1 MKKNQKKQF
10 EFSVVMAIYN
20 VEKYLNEA
28 IDSVIN
34 QTIGFKDNIEIIL
47 VNDGSPDNSDKI
59 CKEYAKKYPDNI
71 KYIKKR
77 NGGVSSAR
85 NRGLKEATGK
95 IINFLDSDDYFSK
108 DAFEKVAK
116 FYKKNNETD
125 VVAINLI
132 NFEKSSGSWVNGEFF
147 KKTRII
153 DMTKDYNF
161 MQCQVGA
168 SFIKEEA
175 AHRYEFDENI
185 KIHEDSHYL
194 YRIFRDNPQCGVIS
208 DATYWHRIR
217 SNGTSA
223 TQTIKHKENVF
234 NMTGYLLKDLLDFYR
249 QKYLEIPSYLQ
260 TFIILEFNYYVL
272 EKINSLELSKEEKRK
287 LTEEIKNV
295 VDALSI
301 SNIENHPYV
310 SEKIKARYI
319 LLKKNILLLF
329 KRDFIEKPQRYFPIT
344 KKIKFQ
350 GTRATSYMKR
360 IARSAKRRLCI
371 KK

>member
-1 MKKNQKKQF
+1 MKKQNKKQF

-34 QTIGFKDNIEIIL
+34 QTIGFEDNIEIIL
-47 VNDGSPDNSDKI
+47 VNDGSPDNSEKI
-59 CKEYAKKYPDNI
+59 CKEYAKKYPNNI

-85 NRGLKEATGK
+85 NRGLKETTGK

-108 DAFEKVAK
+108 DAFKKVSE
-116 FYKKNNETD
+116 FYKKNKNTD

-132 NFEKSSGSWVNGEFF
+132 NFEKSSGSWVNEEFF
-147 KKTRII
+147 KKTRIV
-153 DMTKDYNF
+153 DMTKEYNF

-175 AHRYEFDENI
+175 AHRYEYDESL

-194 YRIFRDNPQCGVIS
+194 YRIFRDNPKCGVIS

-234 NMTGYLLKDLLDFYR
+234 NMSGYLLKDLLEFYKK
-249 QKYLEIPSYLQ
+249 KYKETPSFLQ

-272 EKINSLELSKEEKRK
+272 EKIPIIELNDEEKEE
-287 LTEEIKNV
+287 LTEKVKNII
-295 VDALSI
+295 DSLDI
-301 SNIENHPYV
+301 SNIRNHPYI
-310 SEKIKARYI
+310 SETIKARYI
-319 LLKKNILLLF
+319 LLKNDISLLF
-329 KRDFIEKPQRYFPIT
+329 KKGFIEKPYKYFPII
-344 KKIKFQ
+344 KKIIFQ
-350 GTRATSYMKR
+350 GKRTINYMRRTAGRVKR
-360 IARSAKRRLCI
+360 KICI

>member
-1 MKKNQKKQF
+1 MKKQAKKQF

-34 QTIGFKDNIEIIL
+34 QSIGFEDNIEIIL
-47 VNDGSPDNSDKI
+47 VNDGSPDNSEKI
-59 CKEYAKKYPDNI
+59 CKEYAKKYPNNI

-85 NRGLKEATGK
+85 NKGLHEATGK

-108 DAFEKVAK
+108 DAFKKVRE
-116 FYKKNNETD
+116 FYKKNNNVD

-132 NFEKSSGSWVNGEFF
+132 NFEKSSGSWVNESFF
-147 KKTRII
+147 KKTRTI
-153 DMTKDYNF
+153 DMTKDYHF

-168 SFIKEEA
+168 SFIREEA

-194 YRIFRDNPQCGVIS
+194 YRIFRDNPKCGVIS

-234 NMTGYLLKDLLDFYR
+234 NMSGYLLKDLLDFYKK
-249 QKYLEIPSYLQ
+249 KYEEIPSFLQ
-260 TFIILEFNYYVL
+260 TFIILEFNFYVL
-272 EKINSLELSKEEKRK
+272 EKIPSLELTDEEQEK
-287 LTEEIKNV
+287 LTEEVKNV
-295 VDALSI
+295 IYVV
-301 SNIENHPYV
+301 NIANIKKHPYV
-310 SEKIKARYI
+310 SEIIKSRYK
-319 LLKKNILLLF
+319 LLKNDITLLF
-329 KRDFIEKPQRYFPIT
+329 KKGFIEKPYKYFPIT
-344 KKIKFQ
+344 QKISFQ
-350 GTRATSYMKR
+350 SKRVLSYSKR
-360 IARSAKRRLCI
+360 VARRVKRKLCI

>member
-34 QTIGFKDNIEIIL
+34 QTIGFEDNIEIIL
-47 VNDGSPDNSDKI
+47 VNDGSPDNSEKI
-59 CKEYAKKYPDNI
+59 CKEYVKKYPNNI

-95 IINFLDSDDYFSK
+95 IINFLDSDDYFSEN
-108 DAFEKVAK
+108 AFKKVLD
-116 FYKKNNETD
+116 FYKKNKKTD

-147 KKTRII
+147 KKTRTI
-153 DMTKDYNF
+153 DMTKEYNF

-249 QKYLEIPSYLQ
+249 KKYSEIPSYFQ

-272 EKINSLELSKEEKRK
+272 EKIPSLELTKEEKEK
-287 LTEEIKNV
+287 LTDEVKNV
-295 VDALSI
+295 IDSLDV
-301 SNIENHPYV
+301 SNIDNHPYV
-310 SEKIKARYI
+310 SETIKARYK
-319 LLKKNILLLF
+319 LLKGNIQLLF
-329 KRDFIEKPQRYFPIT
+329 KKGFIEKPYKYFPIT
-344 KKIKFQ
+344 KKISFQ
-350 GTRATSYMKR
+350 GKRTASYLKR
-360 IARSAKRRLCI
+360 VARSAKRRLCI